1 MRVGYCRVSTT
12 SGEQL
17 SALEGQ
23 VARVQAAGVER
34 VITDVESGR
43 STDRPGLV
51 ELLELI
57 DTRQVSEVVATR
69 VDRLGRDAN
78 ATDALIV
85 LAGKR
90 GVTITTL
97 DGGAI
102 EAVTPTGF
110 VMARLSTTLAE
121 MESRMLSL
129 RIRRGLEQRRKQ
141 KHPCR
146 GKAPWGYRINAE
158 RTAIEPD
165 PLEWERAQRF
175 LAELERCGWRMN
187 TALDR
192 FEPIPLNSC
201 RAVKAW
207 LINPILRGGIGWR
220 QQKNHRFEQVEWG
233 LHEPLIHPTAWLP
246 IELALEQN
254 RRCWGRNS
262 VSQPKLLTG
271 LVWCPKCGKRQSY
284 AGSRSIPSLICRTR
298 TCEARYKGTRE
309 SVIVEAVTQEL
320 AKRAQVLATLVDEP
334 IPAVVELRSTIARLE
349 ALNDPDLE
357 GAINAKRERLAALQS
372 APNERQLELARALAD
387 PLAWEEATPEELRA
401 VFLDLVERI
410 DADRGQV
417 AAVHLRV

>member
-1 MRVGYCRVSTT
+1 MRVGYCRVSTA

-23 VARVQAAGVER
+23 VARVEAVGVDR

-141 KHPCR
+141 KLPCR

-175 LAELERCGWRMN
+175 LAELERCDWRMN

-192 FEPIPLNSC
+192 FEVIPLSSC

-207 LINPILRGGIGWR
+207 LINPILRGGIGWQ
-220 QQKNHRFEQVEWG
+220 QQKNHRFAQVEWG

-262 VSQPKLLTG
+262 VASPKLLTG
-271 LVWCPKCGKRQSY
+271 LVWCPKCGKRQCY
-284 AGSRSIPSLICRTR
+284 AGSRSIHSMICRTR

-309 SVIVEAVTQEL
+309 SVIAEAVIREL
-320 AKRAQVLATLVDEP
+320 RQRSAALATLVDVP
-334 IPAVVELRSTIARLE
+334 SPAAIELRTSIAKLE

-357 GAINAKRERLAALQS
+357 AALAAKRARLAELQKGPS
-372 APNERQLELARALAD
+372 EHQLVLAQALAD
-387 PLAWEEATPEELRA
+387 PLAWDAATAEELRA
-401 VFLDLVERI
+401 VFLELVERI

-417 AAVHLRV
+417 AAVLLRL